1 MGSVKLGVIGCGV
14 IGQRHI
20 KASVDWPS
28 IDLVAVADLRG
39 DIAKNTAEQFKVRSW
54 YNSAEALLADKNIE
68 AVVLALPAGVRA
80 ELAPKALLAGK
91 HVLIEKPAAMNAS
104 ELEHL
109 RQVRGDRVIAFCSSR
124 MRFLPSWKKATE
136 LLASCVLGGVRVI
149 SGRIIEPGGGVPKSP
164 PPPWRLSRKLNG
176 GGISVN
182 WGSYDL
188 DYLLSMT
195 GWKLKPQT
203 VLAQTWG
210 IAEPFAYHAAPGS
223 DAETHFAVMIRCSG
237 GEVLTLE
244 RGEFTAARADR
255 AWQIT
260 GTLGALHFD
269 VTAGQPNK
277 IELDRAVAGQGVV
290 SETVWQGNEDW
301 NDIHI
306 GPVRDFAAAIL
317 EQRRPATG
325 LEEALIIQRIHDAVF
340 ASAASG
346 EAVRISA
353 HF

>member
-1 MGSVKLGVIGCGV
+1 
-14 IGQRHI
+14 
-20 KASVDWPS
+20 
-28 IDLVAVADLRG
+28 
-39 DIAKNTAEQFKVRSW
+39 
-54 YNSAEALLADKNIE
+54 
-68 AVVLALPAGVRA
+68 
-80 ELAPKALLAGK
+80 
-91 HVLIEKPAAMNAS
+91 
-104 ELEHL
+104 
-109 RQVRGDRVIAFCSSR
+109 
-124 MRFLPSWKKATE
+124 
-136 LLASCVLGGVRVI
+136 
-149 SGRIIEPGGGVPKSP
+149 
-164 PPPWRLSRKLNG
+164 
-176 GGISVN
+176 
-182 WGSYDL
+182 
-188 DYLLSMT
+188 
-195 GWKLKPQT
+195 
-203 VLAQTWG
+203 
-210 IAEPFAYHAAPGS
+210 
-223 DAETHFAVMIRCSG
+223 MIRCSG